1 MTLIF
6 RNRLIRSCITSVF
19 KLCGQKAKSSTC
31 LEMFI
36 VVVRDMLGR
45 AVDVVKDI
53 ELKTLKWLKWQIL
66 CYLNFTTKMFNIL
79 KNIILFLFYGYNSFS
94 YYSLRILLTLLG
106 ESFLLLNGP
115 FSSKLLF
122 KNFLL
127 LLANILGCFVI
138 FVSAYI

>member
-36 VVVRDMLGR
+36 VVVRDMLGH

-79 KNIILFLFYGYNSFS
+79 KNIILLLFYGYNSFS

-115 FSSKLLF
+115 FPLSC
-122 KNFLL
+122 FLK
-127 LLANILGCFVI
+127 ISYYC
-138 FVSAYI
+138 